1 MKRLTLVL
9 AIIAVLMT
17 GVLQAKEWKKIRI
30 GVEGAYPPFS
40 WITPE
45 GKLVGFDIDIAWA
58 LCEEMKA
65 KCVLKQS
72 DWDGIIPSLLARKFD
87 AIIAAMSITE
97 DRKKKV
103 AFTNRYLNTPVKF
116 AAHKNF
122 LVRVLKGEQWQK
134 TIGVQRATVFDTYI
148 TDNFGDKLRILR
160 YGSQDEVYMDL
171 KAGRLDLILND
182 GLGIEEGFLKQP
194 GNEDFEL
201 IGPDLYGG
209 KWFGEGAGI
218 AVRKE
223 DKDLVRKFNAA
234 IDAIRANGTY
244 KKIQDK
250 YFDFDVYGK

>member
-1 MKRLTLVL
+1 MKKLSIILAMIAILMAGTLE
-9 AIIAVLMT
+9 
-17 GVLQAKEWKKIRI
+17 AKEWKKIRI

-40 WITPE
+40 SITPE
-45 GKLVGFDIDIAWA
+45 GKLVGFDIDIARA

-65 KCVLKQS
+65 ECTLVQS
-72 DWDGIIPSLLARKFD
+72 DWDGIIPSLLARKYD

-103 AFTNRYLNTPVKF
+103 AFTGRYLNTPVKF

-122 LVRVLKGEQWQK
+122 LIRVLKGEQWK
-134 TIGVQRATVFDTYI
+134 KKIGVQRATVFDTYI
-148 TDNFGDKLRILR
+148 TDNFGDKVEIVR
-160 YGSQDEVYMDL
+160 YGNQEEAYLDL
-171 KAGRLDLILND
+171 KAERLDLILND
-182 GLGIEEGFLKQP
+182 GLGIEEAFLTKP

-218 AVRKE
+218 AIRKQ
-223 DKDLVRKFNAA
+223 DKDLVEKFNAA

-250 YFDFDVYGK
+250 YFDFDVYGE